1 MTPPMNPM
9 PPIPNRTSKQRR
21 VDASRKGRQTPKR
34 KAAGPQE
41 ATTEEK
47 NLHPSDEGQQL
58 PRRSVVFQFRAAV
71 HEAGHAIA
79 RLYLGLGV
87 LEKITIDGHQGGGVS
102 WRIDELDDQTE
113 ELLTAA
119 IVSALAGRAAEE
131 EIVGS
136 VAIGSGGSHTSDL
149 AYATDIAFQMEA
161 TLGLGTKWPLLHR
174 PTKDRGVL
182 FALDQELASRVNA
195 RLETAYGAA
204 RRIVARLRDAVE
216 GLAALL
222 LTHRTLEG
230 AELDRILAEL
240 EERISP

>member
-1 MTPPMNPM
+1 MTPTT
-9 PPIPNRTSKQRR
+9 PIPNQTSKKRH
-21 VDASRKGRQTPKR
+21 VDASRQGGKTPKPKPR
-34 KAAGPQE
+34 KARGPKE
-41 ATTEEK
+41 ATREK
-47 NLHPSDEGQQL
+47 ENLNPSNGGQKL
-58 PRRSVVFQFRAAV
+58 PRRSVAFQFRAAV

-87 LEKITIDGHQGGGVS
+87 LEKITIDGDQGGGVS

-136 VAIGSGGSHTSDL
+136 VAVGSGGAAHSDL
-149 AYATDIAFQMEA
+149 AYATDIAFQLEA
-161 TLGLGTKWPLLHR
+161 TLGLGSKWPLLHR
-174 PTKDRGVL
+174 PTKDWGVL
-182 FALDQELASRVNA
+182 FALDKELASCVNA

-204 RRIVARLRDAVE
+204 RRIVARQRDAVE
-216 GLAALL
+216 YLAALL
-222 LTHRTLEG
+222 RTHRTLEG
-230 AELDRILAEL
+230 VELTRILAEL